1 MISQRAVAN
10 MVNPGKKQI
19 YKIEEKLKSFLK
31 KVIVKDEEGE
41 IGKIRKGL
49 LKGTVSV
56 ISSDSPHKDVNAR
69 FTTVSFKALSDQ
81 V

>member
-10 MVNPGKKQI
+10 MVNPGKEQI
-19 YKIEEKLKSFLK
+19 YKIEEKLKSFFK
-31 KVIVKDEEGE
+31 KAIIKGEEGE

-56 ISSDSPHKDVNAR
+56 ISSDSPFSERHV
-69 FTTVSFKALSDQ
+69 
-81 V
+81 